1 MSGDLYKTIS
11 NLVWRFAE
19 RCGAQSIAL
28 FASII
33 LARILEPED
42 YGMIALVMIFMNILQ
57 VLVDFGLGSALI
69 QKKNVNDLDF
79 STVFCCNLFLGCV
92 VYVGVYFSAPA
103 IAVFY
108 DNKTLISI
116 IRVLGMTVIIA
127 GVKNVKQAYVS
138 KHFLFKRFFYSTLG
152 GTIGSTVCGIYLA
165 YHGYGIWALVVQQ
178 VSNALLDTTILWIIV
193 EWRPKKY
200 FSFTRLK
207 TLLSYGWKI
216 LASSLIDTVYKDI
229 RELIIGKVYSPANL
243 AYYNRGKQFPD
254 IIAMNVS
261 LSVDTV
267 LLSVLSDN
275 QDDRRRIKKMMRRAI
290 RMESYIL
297 WPIMFGLIPLGEK
310 LVRTVLTE
318 KWVDCV
324 PYLCMFSFVSGM
336 EMIQTIN
343 LNAVKAIGRSDIYL
357 KMELLKKSVGII
369 IVLITVNISM
379 LAIGTGA
386 VIYTIV
392 SSFVNI
398 FPNRQLLNYSF
409 FEQIRDVMPSFLLS
423 AFMAIVVWK
432 LPISYTKIY
441 VQLIIQILIGMI
453 IYLVGSVAFK
463 LDGFQYIKTAGIR
476 FIKNELQKKA
486 DRL

>member
-1 MSGDLYKTIS
+1 MSSGMYKTIS

-19 RCGAQSIAL
+19 RCGAQGIAL

-42 YGMIALVMIFMNILQ
+42 YGMISLVMIFINILQ
-57 VLVDFGLGSALI
+57 VLVDFGFRNALI
-69 QKKNVNDLDF
+69 QKKNVDDLDF
-79 STVFCCNLFLGCV
+79 STVFCCNIFFSCV
-92 VYVGVYFSAPA
+92 LYVGLYFLAPS
-103 IAVFY
+103 IAAFY

-116 IRVLGMTVIIA
+116 VRVLGMTVIIA
-127 GVKNVKQAYVS
+127 GVKNVKEAYVS
-138 KHFLFKRFFYSTLG
+138 KQFIFKRFFYSTLG
-152 GTIGSTVCGIYLA
+152 GTIGSTICGIYLA
-165 YHGYGIWALVVQQ
+165 YRGYGIWALVVQQ
-178 VSNALLDTTILWIIV
+178 VSNVLLDTIILWIIV

-229 RELIIGKVYSPANL
+229 RELIIGKVYSPASL

-275 QDDRRRIKKMMRRAI
+275 QDDRRRIKNMMRRAI

-297 WPIMFGLIPLGEK
+297 WPIMFGLMAIGEK
-310 LVRTVLTE
+310 LVRIVLTE

-324 PYLCMFSFVSGM
+324 PYLCIFSFISGM

-343 LNAVKAIGRSDIYL
+343 LNAIKAIGRSDIFL
-357 KMELLKKSVGII
+357 KMEILKKSVGII
-369 IVLITVNISM
+369 IVLITINISM
-379 LAIGTGA
+379 LAIGIGA

-409 FEQIRDVMPSFLLS
+409 FEQISDIMPSFLLS
-423 AFMAIVVWK
+423 AFMTMVVWK

-441 VQLIIQILIGMI
+441 VQLIIQILMGVI
-453 IYLVGSVAFK
+453 IYLAGSVAFK
-463 LDGFQYIKTAGIR
+463 LEGFQHIKTAGVR
-476 FIKNELQKKA
+476 FIKNELQKNS
-486 DRL
+486 